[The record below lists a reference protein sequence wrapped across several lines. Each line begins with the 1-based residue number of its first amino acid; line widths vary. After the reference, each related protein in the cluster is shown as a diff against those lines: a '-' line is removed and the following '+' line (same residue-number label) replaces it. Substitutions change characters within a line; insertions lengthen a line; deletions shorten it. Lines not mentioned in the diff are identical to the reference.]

1 MKITAFNPL
10 ASELNALELTVVS
23 FKKLDQIVVLAGPNG
38 GGKSRILDVL
48 ARSATYELD
57 RIEVRRNC
65 ERNIA
70 MYEGLLREV
79 EAGTR
84 KDTQD
89 VIESWRYQLSG
100 SKGSLARIETV
111 SLDKEVRA
119 VTVVRLVPKRL
130 ELADPSDFPRSQIV
144 NRAERI
150 KTLGDNSLHEDALAY
165 IQCKQDRY
173 LEVTH
178 QNYTGKD
185 EEKELVEKE
194 YSTLEF
200 LIESLLRTK
209 IGRSANS
216 ETTIFGKPLGSSK
229 LSDGQKILLQFAV
242 AVHPTHD
249 DQSVVLIMDEPENH
263 LHPYA
268 LIKMFDQIRSAL
280 PRAQLWIATHSVP
293 LLAHLY
299 HQHPDALHFVEGGT
313 VTHAGS
319 KPEIV
324 LEGLVGDEVERAK
337 LVNFIDLP
345 ERMAATR
352 FASTCLVIPA
362 VAEYQ
367 DKDSQLAQ
375 LRKLLTSVKKPDASL
390 RVLDFGAGEARLLGG
405 VSEGCTNVASEIDY
419 VAFDTSRKS
428 KNACERQLIAVYG
441 STDNRIYFDSDD
453 CLAARGVGTFDVVVL
468 CNVLHEI
475 DPDEWLGVFGK
486 QGFVSRSLSTN
497 GHLLLVED
505 LRIPIGELPN
515 PRGFF
520 LLDTIH
526 IQQLFNATTSELVN
540 SILVHDERGDGRLK
554 AHVVPKRLVESM
566 TATTRT
572 QALEALRETSLR
584 RIKELRQSTDRSFKS
599 GQLNGLWS
607 QQYVNCCLYLQGIQ

>member
-1 MKITAFNPL
+1 
-10 ASELNALELTVVS
+10 
-23 FKKLDQIVVLAGPNG
+23 
-38 GGKSRILDVL
+38 
-48 ARSATYELD
+48 
-57 RIEVRRNC
+57 
-65 ERNIA
+65 
-70 MYEGLLREV
+70 
-79 EAGTR
+79 
-84 KDTQD
+84 
-89 VIESWRYQLSG
+89 
-100 SKGSLARIETV
+100 
-111 SLDKEVRA
+111 
-119 VTVVRLVPKRL
+119 
-130 ELADPSDFPRSQIV
+130 
-144 NRAERI
+144 
-150 KTLGDNSLHEDALAY
+150 
-165 IQCKQDRY
+165 
-173 LEVTH
+173 
-178 QNYTGKD
+178 
-185 EEKELVEKE
+185 
-194 YSTLEF
+194 
-200 LIESLLRTK
+200 
-209 IGRSANS
+209 
-216 ETTIFGKPLGSSK
+216 
-229 LSDGQKILLQFAV
+229 
-242 AVHPTHD
+242 
-249 DQSVVLIMDEPENH
+249 
-263 LHPYA
+263 
-268 LIKMFDQIRSAL
+268 
-280 PRAQLWIATHSVP
+280 
-293 LLAHLY
+293 
-299 HQHPDALHFVEGGT
+299 
-313 VTHAGS
+313 
-319 KPEIV
+319 
-324 LEGLVGDEVERAK
+324 
-337 LVNFIDLP
+337 
-345 ERMAATR
+345 
-352 FASTCLVIPA
+352 
-362 VAEYQ
+362 
-367 DKDSQLAQ
+367 
-375 LRKLLTSVKKPDASL
+375 LLTSVKKPDASL